1 MGYVCVGY
9 VWNGYVWDMCNVL
22 DMCGI
27 CVVDTFEMDMCE
39 ICKMCWI
46 CVGYVWCE
54 IRQQSSEEPCDETS
68 FGKNN
73 GQTREQKK
81 RTYKIPYLTFHS
93 QPTMPTSWGTLE
105 SLEPIPPTPKKNKNQ
120 KIHEPPLPMVKPS
133 IPSIREATKGG
144 EHCNRHLG
152 TRKVPPFAILGI
164 QELVG
169 WLENVPKKMC
179 GYNSMI
185 SKTQYGISFR
195 SV

>member
-1 MGYVCVGY
+1 MIPPF
-9 VWNGYVWDMCNVL
+9 L
-22 DMCGI
+22 
-27 CVVDTFEMDMCE
+27 
-39 ICKMCWI
+39 
-46 CVGYVWCE
+46 
-54 IRQQSSEEPCDETS
+54 
-68 FGKNN
+68 NN

-81 RTYKIPYLTFHS
+81 RTYKMSYLPFTTNNANILGNFRIFRTH
-93 QPTMPTSWGTLE
+93 P
-105 SLEPIPPTPKKNKNQ
+105 PPTPKKNKNQ

-152 TRKVPPFAILGI
+152 TRKMPPFAILGI

-179 GYNSMI
+179 GYNSML

-195 SV
+195 SA